1 MLLGVDLLPLGVAS
15 WLVARFA
22 DLLFA
27 LDRRRRAVAVDNILR
42 SGIETDRAAAVR
54 LARRS
59 ARGFMVGVVETLK
72 ARRLLAG
79 ERWRE
84 NVVLRM
90 PVAVRAVFDDPQSGL
105 LLASG
110 HFGNWEIGAQALS
123 RLKPVVAA
131 ARKVSNPYVDRLLQR
146 RKPSHR
152 FRLVPEWFGS
162 PTRYTEALKAG
173 ETLAILIDLDARGEG
188 IKLDFFGRPAATHVT
203 VAMLHLVTKTP
214 LVFVSCR
221 RLGGGRVEI
230 TLSDLIEHRP
240 TGDKVGD
247 VRAILTRLN
256 AELEATIRATPEQ
269 YLWAHSRWKYGE
281 WTPPP
286 GFVPVSGRLG
296 RVDRVASSRSS
307 R

>member
-1 MLLGVDLLPLGVAS
+1 VDLLPLGVAS
-15 WLVARFA
+15 WLVARLA
-22 DLLFA
+22 DLLFV
-27 LDRRRRAVAVDNILR
+27 LDRGRRAVAVENILR
-42 SGIETDRAAAVR
+42 AGIETDRAAAVR

-59 ARGFMVGVVETLK
+59 ARSFMAGIVETLK

-79 ERWRE
+79 ERWRD
-84 NVVLRM
+84 NVVLHM
-90 PVAVRAVFDDPQSGL
+90 PSAVRAVFDDPESGL
-105 LLASG
+105 ILVSG
-110 HFGNWEIGAQALS
+110 HFGNWEVGAQALS
-123 RLKPVVAA
+123 RFKPMVAA

-146 RKPSHR
+146 RKPSQG

-173 ETLAILIDLDARGEG
+173 ETLAVLIDLDARGEG
-188 IKLDFFGRPAATHVT
+188 IKLNFFGRPAATHVT

-221 RLGGGRVEI
+221 RLGGGRVELV
-230 TLSDLIEHRP
+230 LSDLIEHRP
-240 TGDKVGD
+240 TGDKAAD

-256 AELEATIRATPEQ
+256 GELETAIRRAPEQ

-281 WTPPP
+281 WEPPQ
-286 GFVPVSGRLG
+286 GFVPMSGRLG
-296 RVDRVASSRSS
+296 PADRAVPGRGV